1 MRIIP
6 QMSLFSHNED
16 QDLGDL
22 ERLLLVI
29 NYMPDEKIIH
39 KLRRIRGKGRND
51 WPVEAMWNAFL
62 ASFVF
67 EHQNVSDLLREL
79 RRNRQF
85 REMCGFEPKSIR
97 MKDGTIKIILA
108 PPNSAFTNF
117 LNNLKQCKEE
127 IREAFDELVEYMYEH
142 LDHFGELLA
151 ADGKA
156 IQSYATNY
164 SKKTERDGRRDKD
177 ADWCRKEYTTSIN
190 EKGEKVIK
198 TVKWFGYRLHLI
210 VDAQYELPVDYR
222 LTKASGSEQ
231 TNLKEMLD
239 VLEKNKPK
247 ILDHCEYFLGDR
259 GYDGMPLIKKLE
271 AKGIA
276 PIIDICNKWRDGEK
290 TKQYRDTPLTYTFN
304 GKVFYT
310 NDIGKEIELMY
321 KGYDKR
327 NDSARYGFHP
337 KYNDKRI
344 FRIKLDEDRRI
355 FLPVGRQSKKFKRLY
370 RKRTSVERVNGRLDR
385 DYGFENHTIRG
396 KEKMEMFI
404 GVTFLVGLTMAKAKI
419 EKGNKKHLAS
429 LVS

>member
-6 QMSLFSHNED
+6 QMSLFSYNED
-16 QDLGDL
+16 ENLGDL
-22 ERLLLVI
+22 ERLQMVI

-85 REMCGFEPKSIR
+85 REMCGFEPKTIR

-117 LNNLKQCKEE
+117 LNNLKQCKKE
-127 IREAFDELVEYMYEH
+127 IREAFDGLVEYMYEH
-142 LDHFGELLA
+142 LDHFGEILA

-177 ADWCRKEYTTSIN
+177 ADWCRKEYTTSVN

-231 TNLKEMLD
+231 TNLNEMLD
-239 VLEKNKPK
+239 VLEKNKPT
-247 ILDHCEYFLGDR
+247 ILEHCEYFLGDR
-259 GYDGMPLIKKLE
+259 GYDGTPLIKRLE
-271 AKGIA
+271 GKGIV

-290 TKQYRDTPLTYTFN
+290 TKQYKDTPLTYTFN

-310 NDIGKEIELMY
+310 NDTGKEIELMY
-321 KGYDKR
+321 KGYDKS

-344 FRIKLDEDRRI
+344 FRIKLEEDRRI
-355 FLPVGRQSKKFKRLY
+355 FLPVGRQSMKFKRLY

-396 KEKMEMFI
+396 KEKMELFI

-419 EKGNKKHLAS
+419 EKGNKKHLAA

>member
-1 MRIIP
+1 MKILS
-6 QMSLFSHNED
+6 QMSLFGYNEND
-16 QDLGDL
+16 NLGDL
-22 ERLLLVI
+22 ERLQMVI
-29 NYMPDEKIIH
+29 NYMPDEKIVQ
-39 KLRRIRGKGRND
+39 KLYKIRGKGRND
-51 WPVEAMWNAFL
+51 WLVEAMWNSFL

-67 EHQNVSDLLREL
+67 EHRNVSDLLREL
-79 RRNRQF
+79 KRNKQL
-85 REMCGFEPKSIR
+85 REICGFKPKSYKQ
-97 MKDGTIKIILA
+97 KDGSIKVILA
-108 PPNSAFTNF
+108 PPNSAYTNF

-127 IREAFDELVEYMYEH
+127 MKEAFGDLVKYMYEH
-142 LDHFGELLA
+142 LDHFGEILA

-164 SKKTERDGRRDKD
+164 SKKTETDGRRDID
-177 ADWCRKEYTTSIN
+177 ADWCKKEYTASIN

-198 TVKWFGYRLHLI
+198 KVKWFGYRLHLI

-231 TNLKEMLD
+231 KNLNEMIEELA
-239 VLEKNKPK
+239 ENKPE
-247 ILDHCEYFLGDR
+247 LMETCNYLLADR
-259 GYDGMPLIKKLE
+259 GYDGTPLIKKLE
-271 AKGIA
+271 DKGIV

-290 TKQYRDTPLTYTFN
+290 TKQYKDTPLVYTFN

-310 NDIGKEIELMY
+310 KESGEEIELIY
-321 KGYDKR
+321 KGYDKSS
-327 NDSARYGFHP
+327 DSARYGFHP
-337 KYNDKRI
+337 RYNDKRI

-370 RKRTSVERVNGRLDR
+370 SKRTSVERVNGRLDR

-396 KEKMEMFI
+396 KDKMELFI

-419 EKGNKKHLAS
+419 EKGKKEHLAA